1 MTEGKLEEAEA
12 QAHASKNIMLN
23 IISVVNESIRGF
35 QYLLEERPE
44 VEDKVNLNM
53 LRPILVR

>member
-23 IISVVNESIRGF
+23 IISVFNESIRGF
-35 QYLLEERPE
+35 QYLLEEHPE